1 MSQEP
6 SIALVESLPVAEK
19 SQRPSSF
26 AALLDALWRKSRAQL
41 REYVEVVIVIA
52 MVTAIGWSVPH
63 TYHTFG
69 LIYLLA
75 VIALS
80 LRVGRWP
87 VLAAAVLSA
96 ATWIYV
102 FIPPR
107 LSFSVLESDD
117 GLLLGTYVVV
127 ALVAGQL
134 TARVRAAQR
143 EEHERERRA
152 TALFQ
157 LTRALAEARTLDEA
171 VGAALN
177 QANALFE
184 ARTAL
189 MLADARGIL
198 QPHAASSYE
207 LNFAERMISS
217 MAWRENRPVG
227 RFTENQAHADALH
240 MPMCRA
246 GQVLGVFVVRCS
258 SEIRELTLSQR
269 ELIHGFSAQIAL
281 LVERELLRAASE
293 REKFFAESDR
303 LHRTLLDSVSHE
315 LKTPLSVLRS
325 AAAKVDTDDAKKRAV
340 LASEIG
346 VATRR
351 LDRLVGNLLNQTRLD
366 SGAVR
371 PQLDW
376 CDARDLV
383 NAAKSGLGD
392 VFVGRPFR
400 ILVPA
405 EMPLFLADA
414 PLMEQAI
421 ANLLLN
427 AALHTPAG
435 NAIEVA
441 AGWENENGER
451 RVFVRVDDSGPGI
464 PIELRGSLF
473 QKFQRGQQA
482 RAGGLGLGL
491 SIVRG
496 FMLAQGGDVTV
507 AESPVGGARFTLYLP
522 HIPHECIPNDEN

>member
-1 MSQEP
+1 MTQEQ
-6 SIALVESLPVAEK
+6 SIALGQSLSPAEHP
-19 SQRPSSF
+19 RGASSF
-26 AALLDALWRKSRAQL
+26 AALPDSLWRRSRAQV
-41 REYVEVVIVIA
+41 REYVEVVLVIA
-52 MVTAIGWSVPH
+52 IVTAIGWSVPH
-63 TYHTFG
+63 TYHTLG

-75 VIALS
+75 VIVLS

-157 LTRALAEARTLDEA
+157 LTRALAEARTFDEA
-171 VGAALN
+171 VSTALN
-177 QANALFE
+177 QAEGLFN

-189 MLADARGIL
+189 MLADAQGHL
-198 QPHAASSYE
+198 QPHAASAYQ
-207 LNFAERMISS
+207 LDFAEQMVSS
-217 MAWRENRPVG
+217 RAWRENRPVG
-227 RFTENQAHADALH
+227 RFTESQADADALH
-240 MPMCRA
+240 VPMCRA
-246 GQVLGVFVVRCS
+246 GQVLGVLVVRCS
-258 SEIRELTLSQR
+258 AAVQELMPSQR
-269 ELIHGFSAQIAL
+269 ELIQGFSAQIAL

-325 AAAKVDTDDAKKRAV
+325 AAAKVDTDDTKKRGV

-383 NAAKSGLGD
+383 YAAKSGLGD
-392 VFVGRPFR
+392 VFAGRPFR
-400 ILVPA
+400 IQVPS
-405 EMPLFLADA
+405 EIPLFFADA

-421 ANLLLN
+421 ANVLLN
-427 AALHTPAG
+427 AALYTPAG
-435 NAIEVA
+435 GAIEVTI
-441 AGWENENGER
+441 GFENKDDCR
-451 RVFVRVDDSGPGI
+451 QVFVRVDDSGPGL
-464 PIELRGSLF
+464 PAELRENLF
-473 QKFQRGQQA
+473 QKFQRGPQA

-496 FMLAQGGDVTV
+496 FMLAQGGEVTV
-507 AESPVGGARFTLYLP
+507 AESPTGGARFTLLLP
-522 HIPHECIPNDEN
+522 YVRHDSIPNDEN